1 MYYVKENDKGHANI
15 SVNYINSPF
24 SSILFHVTMRKSRR
38 RNSPKTIANFL
49 NRLTNTETKIG
60 TQN

>member
-1 MYYVKENDKGHANI
+1 MYYVKKNDKGHANI

-24 SSILFHVTMRKSRR
+24 SSIFFRLTMRKSRM
-38 RNSPKTIANFL
+38 RNFPKAIVHFL
-49 NRLTNTETKIG
+49 NRLTDTETKIG

>member
-24 SSILFHVTMRKSRR
+24 SSIFFHLAMRKSRR
-38 RNSPKTIANFL
+38 RNFPKAIAHFL
-49 NRLTNTETKIG
+49 NRLTNTETKIDR
-60 TQN
+60 